1 VDCKYRHALPPGF
14 VLKSEKKA
22 LDELAKKDVI
32 SLEDFVETEVS
43 CARPSRQRPNTDYG
57 DSKPRSQRH
66 KLKGPFTPV
75 TPETFAIWLKQRADK
90 KAAEADAAQKA
101 KATQRAAG
109 RVNGMSGRHMFEFG
123 GVQDEEV
130 GFGFRRR
137 YVKLMESSRLM
148 VLLRL
153 RILITIGG
161 RG

>member
-1 VDCKYRHALPPGF
+1 
-14 VLKSEKKA
+14 
-22 LDELAKKDVI
+22 
-32 SLEDFVETEVS
+32 
-43 CARPSRQRPNTDYG
+43 
-57 DSKPRSQRH
+57 
-66 KLKGPFTPV
+66 V